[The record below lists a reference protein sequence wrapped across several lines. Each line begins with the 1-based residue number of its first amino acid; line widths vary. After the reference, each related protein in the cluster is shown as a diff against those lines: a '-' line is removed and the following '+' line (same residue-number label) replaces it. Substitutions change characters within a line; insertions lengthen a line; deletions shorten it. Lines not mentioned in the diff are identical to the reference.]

1 MATNENNPCTCT
13 TPEYTIILNQQGP
26 SGRQG
31 ETGQDGFSPIIDVN
45 TNTRDTYILTITT
58 ADGVITTPNLK
69 SEPIPSGGT
78 EGQVLTNTGQDN
90 YGWAYLPQ
98 ATPQSQGVVR
108 LSTDEDFQPDEE
120 GNVNDTS
127 AVTPQ
132 TLVDYVS
139 THSGSDLKN
148 ITDIE
153 GGVQVDGLH
162 TGNDS
167 DYRYVLRMIAD
178 EADEVGAER
187 VVSIQN
193 WLISNNISS
202 SGIDLQPREIVLR
215 GVPTFYTSGNGTP
228 ALQFE
233 FREALG
239 SSDLPVCITRPIFK
253 SSSDSWADQLGP
265 FQENPLMIEFIHGT
279 EDPEGE
285 YHSNSIGIYQSQTS
299 NTFNNDAGILFT
311 IENNEPRIDFV
322 TTSGNFDNPKTDT
335 VIATVLT
342 NNTGISSWEGTST
355 EYSAIETKD
364 YKTLYRLTD
373 TNKVYLGDIE
383 LTGGS
388 GTIAAITTTVNAPPQ
403 CVSEVENITTSV
415 TIEDYV
421 PPVEE

>member
-120 GNVNDTS
+120 GNVNDTT

-139 THSGSDLKN
+139 THGGSDLKN
-148 ITDIE
+148 ITDIDSGVAITDADSGLTYPQTINIITASE
-153 GGVQVDGLH
+153 NNNYSCIECKSSGSGLSSAIQLNLDTIILRGGLLSTNSYSGGVQFSFDGIGA
-162 TGNDS
+162 GNP
-167 DYRYVLRMIAD
+167 RMI
-178 EADEVGAER
+178 
-187 VVSIQN
+187 VSEPVCFKGGQ
-193 WLISNNISS
+193 ISS
-202 SGIDLQPREIVLR
+202 NTVSNLLAFDYIHTTG
-215 GVPTFYTSGNGTP
+215 TSGNFNSNGFFIFDR
-228 ALQFE
+228 Q
-233 FREALG
+233 
-239 SSDLPVCITRPIFK
+239 SSYAK
-253 SSSDSWADQLGP
+253 
-265 FQENPLMIEFIHGT
+265 
-279 EDPEGE
+279 
-285 YHSNSIGIYQSQTS
+285 
-299 NTFNNDAGILFT
+299 TFTTNGILFT
-311 IENNEPRIDFV
+311 AGNEPSIKF
-322 TTSGNFDNPKTDT
+322 TTSTSINGIWTDT
-335 VIATVLT
+335 INATVLT
-342 NNTGISSWEGTST
+342 DKSGIVYKSITQA
-355 EYSAIETKD
+355 EYNELETKSEN
-364 YKTLYRLTD
+364 TIYRTTD
-373 TNKVYLGDIE
+373 TNKVYLGTIE

-388 GTIAAITTTVNAPPQ
+388 GTVAAVTTTVNAPPQ
-403 CVSEVENITTSV
+403 CVSEVTNVTTSV